1 MHGLPSCAGPTSN
14 PFLLKVDVTSGQSG
28 AVLFTQCHQ
37 GPADAGAPGE
47 AQTPLARVTSRS
59 SDTTQSREPRADAAL
74 ARHIFHA
81 ADSAGSRCVNCDMSD
96 PNWRLLTR
104 RRDHTFQP
112 LARVIDASPMQS
124 QTTTERPRAAAVVT
138 GARDGRVEPKVL
150 GALLGAASDPEPMV
164 RAATVRALGTLD
176 QRDERVVAVLMAR
189 LVDEARVVRARAAE
203 SLLALDIATAP
214 GRAAEAPPRRW
225 RRRNS
230 SWPRACDRFQSRRH
244 SRRRWLGFTP
254 SGASPRPPSA
264 RSMRPLAV
272 DPALARPYVIR
283 GVLAA
288 RAGRFNDALASW
300 KAARERDPRTPNIDR
315 MIDEATRR
323 ATPPR

>member
-59 SDTTQSREPRADAAL
+59 SDTTQSREPWADAAL

-81 ADSAGSRCVNCDMSD
+81 DDSAGSRCVNCHMSD

-112 LARVIDASPMQS
+112 LARVIGASPMQS

-203 SLLALDIATAP
+203 SLLALDVATAP
-214 GRAAEAPPRRW
+214 GRAGEALA
-225 RRRNS
+225 RRNS
-230 SWPRACDRFQSRRH
+230 NWLRACGRFRNRRPQQAALA
-244 SRRRWLGFTP
+244 WLHAERGE
-254 SGASPRPPSA
+254 AEASA
-264 RSMRPLAV
+264 RAVDAALAV

-288 RAGRFNDALASW
+288 RAGRFSDALASW
-300 KAARERDPRTPNIDR
+300 RAARERDPRTPNIDR